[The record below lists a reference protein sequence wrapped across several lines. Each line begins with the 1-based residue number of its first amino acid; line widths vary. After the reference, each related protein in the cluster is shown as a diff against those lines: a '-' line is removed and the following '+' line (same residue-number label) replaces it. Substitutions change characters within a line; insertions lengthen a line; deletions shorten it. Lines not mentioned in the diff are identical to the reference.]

1 MTTGPNV
8 TVTYHEDLPRHA
20 VTCTLQGKLI
30 GKAASY
36 EFLEEIRRRIE
47 EGCENVIV
55 DLAKIDRI
63 DSTGVG
69 ILAAVYTSAHRRAGR
84 VFVVNADARAREVL
98 MVMRLLDFLETAA
111 SADAAL
117 ASIPAAG

>member
-8 TVTYHEDLPRHA
+8 TVTYREDLPRHA
-20 VTCTLQGKLI
+20 VTCTLHGKLI

-36 EFLEEIRRRIE
+36 EFLEEARRRIE

-55 DLAKIDRI
+55 DLAKIDRV

-69 ILAAVYTSAHRRAGR
+69 ILAALYTSAHRHAGR
-84 VFVVNADARAREVL
+84 VFIVNADARAREVL
-98 MVMRLLDFLETAA
+98 TVMRLLDFLETAA
-111 SADAAL
+111 SADAAIALL
-117 ASIPAAG
+117 AAAD